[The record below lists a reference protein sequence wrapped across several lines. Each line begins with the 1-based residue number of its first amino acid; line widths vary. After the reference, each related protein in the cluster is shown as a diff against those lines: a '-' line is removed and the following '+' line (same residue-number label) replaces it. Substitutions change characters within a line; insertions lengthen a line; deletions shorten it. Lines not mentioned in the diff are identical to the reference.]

1 MICVFLNVKNTFCSI
16 KCSQIFAAPI
26 QYEKKYKTLMLVDPK
41 RYGNLQIQKRQNQ
54 KTEEKL
60 KITKPLLN

>member
-1 MICVFLNVKNTFCSI
+1 MFADFCRSY
-16 KCSQIFAAPI
+16 SVR
-26 QYEKKYKTLMLVDPK
+26 KKYKTLMLVDPK

>member
-1 MICVFLNVKNTFCSI
+1 
-16 KCSQIFAAPI
+16 
-26 QYEKKYKTLMLVDPK
+26 MLVDPK

>member
-1 MICVFLNVKNTFCSI
+1 
-16 KCSQIFAAPI
+16 
-26 QYEKKYKTLMLVDPK
+26 MLVDPK

-60 KITKPLLN
+60 KITKPLLNQNKEFSTKQFAQFFEKTK

>member
-1 MICVFLNVKNTFCSI
+1 
-16 KCSQIFAAPI
+16 
-26 QYEKKYKTLMLVDPK
+26 MLVDPK

-60 KITKPLLN
+60 KITKPLLNQNKEFSTK